1 MESVLSVLVVA
12 VLAVLFIGF
21 AIHAARQ
28 RRLRQEALQGLADSL
43 ELSFDPGRDHDHDDR
58 YAHLEIFRRG
68 SRRYAYN
75 TVSGRM
81 SLDRHECGVVFGD
94 FHYAVHRGGP
104 KNKRKKSVRFSYL
117 IVELPWAEVPDLLI
131 RAEGFFDRL
140 GAMVG
145 FEDIDFESEE
155 FSRAFFVKSP
165 DRKFAYDLIDRGM
178 MDFLLAARPP
188 LIDMEQ
194 GRLCLCSSRGTWE
207 PDQFSR
213 QLAWVE
219 SFLSRWPTHLVTRLS
234 EVA

>member
-1 MESVLSVLVVA
+1 MESVLSVLVIA

-43 ELSFDPGRDHDHDDR
+43 GLSFDPGRDYDHDDR

-81 SLDRHECGVVFGD
+81 TLGRHDCGVVFGD
-94 FHYAVHRGGP
+94 FHYAVRRGGRD
-104 KNKRKKSVRFSYL
+104 NKKKSERFSYL
-117 IVELPWAEVPDLLI
+117 ILELPWSGVPDLLI

-145 FEDIDFESEE
+145 FDDIDFESEE
-155 FSRAFFVKSP
+155 FSRAFFVTSP

-178 MDFLLAARPP
+178 MDFLLASRPP
-188 LIDMEQ
+188 LIDLEH
-194 GRLCLCSSRGTWE
+194 GRLCLCSSRRTWE
-207 PDQFSR
+207 TEQFSQ
-213 QLAWVE
+213 QLAWLE
-219 SFLSRWPTHLVTRLS
+219 SFLSRWPDHLVARLS

>member
-94 FHYAVHRGGP
+94 FHYAVRRGGP

-194 GRLCLCSSRGTWE
+194 GRLCLCSSGGTWE